1 MERRQQAQKSVNLE
15 ATLIGRRT
23 VPKGC
28 RVINVSQQGMSLQCE
43 PDGRLLTFNNGDS
56 VDIYL
61 SAHHADGHNKFTI
74 PAIVSHVDE
83 NTVDVVFH
91 CTDAELAG
99 LIESYRTSEA
109 HKLEAAI
116 GHRKKSPQ
124 VTENIPVSAHE
135 AETTINRADQTM
147 KEKSRSP
154 MYKILLLGLLA
165 STVSLALYVYNAE
178 LNIRLV
184 ALEKITSTHSDVLTE
199 MQPHVFTSSLQDGK
213 YASLNA
219 RLKALSDAF
228 RVMEN
233 KLTLLTPQQGAEDL
247 TVPEIEST
255 IVPATNAPRNLVTD
269 EVSTALVA
277 DTQAATMVVTDQQT
291 LTLNNET
298 AAIADR
304 PESKDAVPDIQSD
317 PVPVIERPVP
327 VVSESVPDKKVI
339 TSEAEDGGPWIINLI
354 SSRDRGYVSRYADKA
369 QAKGILAEINSAEV
383 KGREYWRLQIKGFQ
397 TMAEAKSVSEPIK
410 EKLGLKDVWIFK
422 RK

>member
-1 MERRQQAQKSVNLE
+1 MEHRQQAQKSVNLE

-28 RVINVSQQGMSLQCE
+28 RVLNVSQQGMSLQCE

-56 VDIYL
+56 VDIHL

-109 HKLEAAI
+109 HKLEASI

-124 VTENIPVSAHE
+124 VAENSPVSTQKEE
-135 AETTINRADQTM
+135 ATINQAARPM
-147 KEKSRSP
+147 KERSRRP
-154 MYKILLLGLLA
+154 MFEILLFVLLA
-165 STVSLALYVYNAE
+165 STVSLAFYVYNKE
-178 LNIRLV
+178 LNIRLGE
-184 ALEKITSTHSDVLTE
+184 LEKIISTHSDVLTE
-199 MQPHVFTSSLQDGK
+199 MQPHIFTSSLQDGK

-219 RLKALSDAF
+219 RFKAMGDAF
-228 RVMEN
+228 RVMEG
-233 KLTLLTPQQGAEDL
+233 KLLLLTAQQETDDL
-247 TVPEIEST
+247 TVPEIES
-255 IVPATNAPRNLVTD
+255 ATVKTVDTETKEPVTD
-269 EVSTALVA
+269 KVSTTVMAE
-277 DTQAATMVVTDQQT
+277 TQAAPKAVTSQQT
-291 LTLNNET
+291 HT
-298 AAIADR
+298 ASNKTVATADR
-304 PESKDAVPDIQSD
+304 SESPAVIPDIQPD
-317 PVPVIERPVP
+317 PVIERPVP
-327 VVSESVPDKKVI
+327 VVNKSVPDNKVI
-339 TSEAEDGGPWIINLI
+339 TSGPEDGGPWVINLI
-354 SSRDRGYVSRYADKA
+354 SSRDRGYVSRYADGA
-369 QAKGILAEINSAEV
+369 QAKGIQAEVTNAEV

-397 TMAEAKSVSEPIK
+397 TMAEAKSFSEPIK